1 MSGDRSGKQPRSS
14 TIHRPENEV
23 PSAFR
28 EVEFHR
34 ITQRTCQIFVGG
46 GANALRT
53 LDVRDL
59 SEHQLLGD
67 VYTRPSPPSI
77 PSCFSSLTYGLRTV
91 IGPESVS

>member
-14 TIHRPENEV
+14 TIRRPESEV

-34 ITQRTCQIFVGG
+34 ISRRTCQIFVGG

-67 VYTRPSPPSI
+67 VYTRSGRAIVRARALPLHP
-77 PSCFSSLTYGLRTV
+77 LLA
-91 IGPESVS
+91 